1 MGTPRRKESL
11 FWGTVR
17 SGRSL
22 DDNRGRR
29 VGKKEGVFG
38 VCRVGLQEQDDPPEL
53 MLTAMLPISFA
64 SSARARLSMG

>member
-1 MGTPRRKESL
+1 MITEVGGWARRK
-11 FWGTVR
+11 
-17 SGRSL
+17 
-22 DDNRGRR
+22 
-29 VGKKEGVFG
+29 GVFG